1 MSARA
6 AMKSPATN
14 AAGTV
19 ASPVA
24 SGVTLSATDLA
35 GLMSAFNEVTGKLE
49 RTHAQLH
56 AEVARLNREL
66 EQANEEIARSKR
78 LAALGEMAAGIAHEV
93 RNPLGSIRLYAE
105 MLEQDLH
112 DHARERTTATKISRA
127 AMAIDAIV
135 GDVLMFSREL
145 RLRHEPILAGDL
157 FQRALDACDG
167 VGVPPTPVRDRVLV
181 EISGESI
188 EFHADS
194 GLAFQ
199 AIVNVVRNAIEAM
212 EGRENARLGL
222 IASKD
227 DDATCRLVIRDT
239 GPGVTDEIVS
249 RMFNPFFSTR
259 AAGTGLGLPIV
270 HRIMEAHGGSVR
282 VRNNTQ
288 TATHD
293 EPAWDTGAAVEL
305 IFPGAAHAAPS
316 RGTRG
321 R

>member
-6 AMKSPATN
+6 ATTRSTATVL
-14 AAGTV
+14 ASEPPTV
-19 ASPVA
+19 APD
-24 SGVTLSATDLA
+24 VTLSATDLA

-56 AEVARLNREL
+56 AEVTRLNREL
-66 EQANEEIARSKR
+66 QQANEEIARSKR

-105 MLEQDLH
+105 MLEQDLRE
-112 DHARERTTATKISRA
+112 HARERTTATKISRA

-145 RLRHEPILAGDL
+145 RLRPEPILAGEL

-167 VGVPPTPVRDRVLV
+167 VGVPPTPVRERLHI
-181 EISGESI
+181 EIEGESV
-188 EFHADS
+188 EFHADP

-222 IASKD
+222 MATRD
-227 DDATCRLVIRDT
+227 DDATCRIVVRDT

-282 VRNNTQ
+282 VRNNTDL
-288 TATHD
+288 ATHD
-293 EPAWDTGAAVEL
+293 GPAWDAGAAVEL
-305 IFPGAAHAAPS
+305 IFPGVAHAAPT
-316 RGTRG
+316 RTTRG